1 MTTVP
6 SPALIVLVGA
16 AASGKTTWA
25 DAFVASVPGAA
36 VVSSDRLRALVGE
49 GEDDMRAS
57 ADAFA
62 LLELAI
68 ARRSVRGL
76 TTVIDTVGLDA
87 ALRAGFRALAAKHKL
102 PCVAVCFDTA
112 PALCRARNR
121 GRDRVVPAGVL
132 DQQLASYAKLRMHL
146 DDEGFDQII
155 VVTDDS
161 APVRAVP
168 AKFAAAAAMRAEQE
182 ARPVG
187 LRFGLQIPVYTWP
200 GGPAEIGERLR
211 STARAAEEAGFESI
225 WVMDHVRQIPL
236 FGPPWLDM
244 LDCFTVL
251 SHVAAVT
258 DRVRVGPLVAGVTY
272 RNVAQLGKMIASLDV
287 LSGGRAVCGIGAA
300 WYREEHD
307 AYGWPFPPLTERYE
321 LLEDALQLL
330 PMLWGKGAPA
340 FAGRRISV
348 PEAACYPR
356 PLQEHVPILVGGS
369 GERRTL
375 KLVAQYA
382 DACNLFGEADVV
394 RHKVGVLSE
403 HCVLFDRDPS
413 TIEVTQLSTTLVG
426 RDSAETAGL
435 IESLRPK
442 KVTASTFAKRT
453 NAATVEDQIGRFRG
467 LADTGVQ
474 TAIVS
479 LPDFDGTATAIERFA
494 PIIAAFAE

>member
-1 MTTVP
+1 MTIVP
-6 SPALIVLVGA
+6 SPALVVLVGA

-25 DAFVASVPGAA
+25 DAFAASVPGAA

-68 ARRSVRGL
+68 GRRSARGL
-76 TTVIDTVGLDA
+76 TTVVDTVGLDA
-87 ALRAGFRALAAKHKL
+87 ALRASFRATAATHKL
-102 PCVAVCFDTA
+102 PCIAVCFDTA
-112 PALCRARNR
+112 PALCRVRNR
-121 GRDRVVPAGVL
+121 GRNRVVPAGVL
-132 DQQLASYAKLRMHL
+132 DQQLASYAKVRMYL
-146 DDEGFDQII
+146 DEEGFDQVV

-161 APVRAVP
+161 TPVRAAP
-168 AKFAAAAAMRAEQE
+168 AKFAAAPTLAAEQM
-182 ARPVG
+182 AAPVG

-211 STARAAEEAGFESI
+211 ATARSAEEAGFESI

-236 FGPPWLDM
+236 FGPAWLDM

-272 RNVAQLGKMIASLDV
+272 RNVAQFGKMIASLDV

-300 WYREEHD
+300 WYREEHA
-307 AYGWPFPPLTERYE
+307 AYGWPFPPLNERYE
-321 LLEDALQLL
+321 LLEDALQVL
-330 PMLWGKGAPA
+330 PLLWGKGAPA
-340 FAGRRISV
+340 FAGKRISV

-356 PLQEHVPILVGGS
+356 PLQARVPLLVGGS

-375 KLVAQYA
+375 RLVAQYA

-394 RHKVGVLSE
+394 RHKLGVLRE
-403 HCVLFDRDPS
+403 HCATFDRDLA

-426 RDSAETAGL
+426 RDSSEIADL
-435 IESLRPK
+435 IELLRPK
-442 KVTASTFAKRT
+442 KVTASTFAKRA

-467 LADTGVQ
+467 LADAGVQ

-479 LPDFDGTATAIERFA
+479 LPDFDGTSAALERFA
-494 PIIAAFAE
+494 PVIAAFGG